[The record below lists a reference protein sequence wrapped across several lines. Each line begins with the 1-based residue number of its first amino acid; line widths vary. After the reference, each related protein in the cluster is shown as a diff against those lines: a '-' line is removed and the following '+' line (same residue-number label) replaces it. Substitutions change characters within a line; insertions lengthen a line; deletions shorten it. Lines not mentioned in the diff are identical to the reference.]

1 MPHFHLPTRPS
12 LRRSLAALALC
23 AASAAH
29 ASAPTPAKTPMTD
42 RATVLGQQG
51 LIVIAHRGASGY
63 RPEHTLEA
71 YRLAIQQGA
80 DFIEPDLVATR
91 DRELVVRH
99 ENEISGT
106 TDVADHPEFADRKTS
121 KTIDGEKLTGWFTED
136 FTLAELKTLRAKE
149 RIAQIRPGNTRFDG
163 QLPIATFKEVIALA
177 KQESRDGRVI
187 GIYPET
193 KHPTWFA
200 SEGTHLDGSPIHIS
214 LGEKLVATLVAEGF
228 TDPGRVY
235 IQSFEVANLI
245 ELKQRI
251 LPKAG
256 IDLPLV
262 QLYGDFERDRPYDF
276 VYNAGHKA
284 DLDAI
289 YGGLIAAI
297 PGGIDAKTSFA
308 ALTETAALTWMK
320 ANYVA
325 GLGPSKSSVI
335 LRAPL
340 PAKRDADG
348 DGRALLSTR
357 NTGFIHP
364 VLGRALALGLQ
375 VHPYTLRAEEPF
387 LTQTANGVDQ
397 SAFGEALQWYS
408 LGVQGFFIDQ
418 PDIGVAARKL
428 FLEQS
433 QIAPVKAP

>member
-1 MPHFHLPTRPS
+1 MP
-12 LRRSLAALALC
+12 LRYAPRRAMAALALL
-23 AASAAH
+23 SAALAATAQDRTAAMH
-29 ASAPTPAKTPMTD
+29 DASPPTVP
-42 RATVLGQQG
+42 GQHG

-71 YRLAIQQGA
+71 YQLAIEQGA

-91 DRELVVRH
+91 DGELVVRH

-106 TDVADHPEFADRKTS
+106 TDVADHPEFAARKTS
-121 KTIDGEKLTGWFTED
+121 KTIDGETLTGWFTED
-136 FTLAELKTLRAKE
+136 FTLAELKTLRARE
-149 RIAQIRPGNTRFDG
+149 RIPQIRPGNTRFDG
-163 QLPIATFKEVIALA
+163 QYRIATFKEVIALA
-177 KQESRDGRVI
+177 REHSRDGRVI
-187 GIYPET
+187 GVYPET

-200 SEGTHLDGSPIHIS
+200 SEGKRLDGSPIQVS

-256 IDLPLV
+256 IDVPLV

-276 VYNAGHKA
+276 VYNARRKA
-284 DLDAI
+284 DLKAI
-289 YGGLIAAI
+289 YGGLVEAV
-297 PGGIDAKTSFA
+297 PGGIGEDTRFG
-308 ALTETAALTWMK
+308 ALTETAALGWMQRH
-320 ANYVA
+320 YVA
-325 GLGPSKSSVI
+325 GLGPATASLI
-335 LRAPL
+335 ARAPL

-348 DGRALLSTR
+348 DGRAWLGTR

-364 VLGRALALGLQ
+364 LLGRALALGLQ
-375 VHPYTLRAEEPF
+375 VHPYTVRAEEPF
-387 LTQTANGVDQ
+387 LTQTANGIDQ
-397 SAFGEALQWYS
+397 SALAQAVQLYG

-428 FLEQS
+428 FLEQNRIGKPAS
-433 QIAPVKAP
+433 P